1 MTDAIAHPEC
11 AELEPYL
18 AAHID
23 GETTAAD
30 AGRLN
35 AHLAACPACRM
46 RVTSEKAARDVLHAR
61 RDRLVA
67 CASPQLRQR
76 CAACATEGARPLA
89 PSVPRRFVR
98 RAWVPLS
105 FAATLL
111 LAVAGVFLAGLNRNV
126 EALATGLAA
135 DHVKCFQFAPDHAM
149 VEPGAAGAAWQR
161 RYGWSLTVPRS
172 EPVEQLELLDVRR
185 CMSIEGATAHIL
197 YKWRGSPL
205 SVYVLNRA
213 PASDVSAER
222 LVSRLGQEAVIWSD
236 SGRTYAVVG
245 RGTHN
250 DLEHVAHY
258 LRTVAR

>member
-1 MTDAIAHPEC
+1 MTDALVHPEC
-11 AELEPYL
+11 AELEPFL

-30 AGRLN
+30 AGRVN
-35 AHLAACPACRM
+35 AHLAACRACRV
-46 RVTSEKAARDVLHAR
+46 RVSAEKAAREVLHAR
-61 RDRLVA
+61 RDRLVP

-76 CAACATEGARPLA
+76 CAACATAGPLPLA
-89 PSVPRRFVR
+89 PAVHRPFVR

-135 DHVKCFQFAPDHAM
+135 DHVKCFQLAPDHAM
-149 VEPGAAGAAWQR
+149 VEPADAGAKWQR

-205 SVYVLNRA
+205 SVYVLNK
-213 PASDVSAER
+213 
-222 LVSRLGQEAVIWSD
+222 
-236 SGRTYAVVG
+236 
-245 RGTHN
+245 
-250 DLEHVAHY
+250 
-258 LRTVAR
+258 

>member
-1 MTDAIAHPEC
+1 MTDAPVHPEC
-11 AELEPYL
+11 LELEPFL

-23 GETTAAD
+23 GEPTAAD
-30 AGRLN
+30 AGRVN
-35 AHLAACPACRM
+35 AHLAACRACRV
-46 RVTSEKAARDVLHAR
+46 RVSAEKAARDVLHAR

-76 CAACATEGARPLA
+76 CAACATAGPLPLA
-89 PSVPRRFVR
+89 PAVHRPFVR

-126 EALATGLAA
+126 EALATGLAV

-149 VEPGAAGAAWQR
+149 VEPADAGAKWQR

-197 YKWRGSPL
+197 YNWRGSAA
-205 SVYVLNRA
+205 V
-213 PASDVSAER
+213 R
-222 LVSRLGQEAVIWSD
+222 LRPQQRLLP
-236 SGRTYAVVG
+236 T
-245 RGTHN
+245 
-250 DLEHVAHY
+250 
-258 LRTVAR
+258 